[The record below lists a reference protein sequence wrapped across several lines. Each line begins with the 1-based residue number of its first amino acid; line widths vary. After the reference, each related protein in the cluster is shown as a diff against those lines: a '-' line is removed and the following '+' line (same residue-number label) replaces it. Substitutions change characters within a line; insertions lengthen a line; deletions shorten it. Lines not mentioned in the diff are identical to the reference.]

1 MKFHLYILKQLVVAF
16 LLSAGGMVFI
26 AMPGIAVGAVNKL
39 GSVGMVAVLRFLP
52 LVVAG
57 FVPYVLPV
65 ALLLALVSTYG
76 RLAADNEWT
85 AIRMAGVNPYRLL
98 LPAFLV
104 ATVAG
109 LGIYEMNAELLPRIR
124 IRQKTVRIT
133 ELRGVFKNLSPGR
146 TDVSLQGFYLQSA
159 YRDPVEKNTFYDCFI
174 EFPAKRGEEP
184 QSFYAETVRFEFL
197 ENEMLAHMFDVR
209 STEGLVRGGVENLSV
224 SVDFDQLTEGGRI
237 DSFDAPRYQT
247 AAQLSAFIANPDY
260 TDDQRRRYLLLWHQ
274 RIANASTCLVF
285 VLIGAS
291 TGILMRKGTQL
302 AALAVAVGYAIA
314 YWILSMQLGD
324 PLAESGVISAFA
336 GAWGPLS
343 LFLFWGLWLMHRS
356 LRE

>member
-1 MKFHLYILKQLVVAF
+1 MKFHLYIFKQLLLAF
-16 LLSAGGMVFI
+16 VLSAGGMVFI

-39 GSVGMVAVLRFLP
+39 GSVGMLAVLRFLP

-98 LPAFLV
+98 LPAFVV
-104 ATVAG
+104 ASIAG

-159 YRDPVEKNTFYDCFI
+159 FRDPVEQNTFYDCFI
-174 EFPAKRGEEP
+174 EFPAKGKEEP

-224 SVDFDQLTEGGRI
+224 SVDFAQLTEGGRI
-237 DSFDAPRYQT
+237 DAFTAPRYQT
-247 AAQLSAFIANPDY
+247 GAQLTALLKSGELGEDE
-260 TDDQRRRYLLLWHQ
+260 QRSYLLLWHQ
-274 RIANASTCLVF
+274 RIANASTCLLF

-302 AALAVAVGYAIA
+302 AALAVAVGYAIL
-314 YWILSMQLGD
+314 YWLLSMQLGD
-324 PLAESGVISAFA
+324 PLAESGAIPAFV
-336 GAWGPLS
+336 GAWGPLGI
-343 LFLFWGLWLMHRS
+343 FLVWGLWLMHRS

>member
-1 MKFHLYILKQLVVAF
+1 VKFHLYIFKQLLLAF
-16 LLSAGGMVFI
+16 VLSAGGMVFI

-39 GSVGMVAVLRFLP
+39 GSVGMLAVLRFLP

-98 LPAFLV
+98 LPAFVV
-104 ATVAG
+104 ASIAG

-159 YRDPVEKNTFYDCFI
+159 FRDPVEQNTFYDCFI
-174 EFPAKRGEEP
+174 EFPAKGKEEP

-224 SVDFDQLTEGGRI
+224 SVDFAQLTEGGRI
-237 DSFDAPRYQT
+237 DAFTAPRYQT
-247 AAQLSAFIANPDY
+247 GAQLTALLKSGELGEDE
-260 TDDQRRRYLLLWHQ
+260 QRSYLLLWHQ
-274 RIANASTCLVF
+274 RIANASTCLLF

-302 AALAVAVGYAIA
+302 AALAVAVGYAIL
-314 YWILSMQLGD
+314 YWLLSMQLGD
-324 PLAESGVISAFA
+324 PLAESGAIPAFV
-336 GAWGPLS
+336 GAWGPLGI
-343 LFLFWGLWLMHRS
+343 FLVWGLWLMHRS